1 MKTFLRHI
9 FVNLVVLYVCTL
21 IYPGFSITQNTKTF
35 FTAALIWLLLN
46 KIVKPIIKLL
56 LLPINIITLNLFS
69 WLVNV
74 ATLFLLQLFADG
86 IRIETYQFPGFS
98 QNGFTLPSVYINLF
112 FSYLLTAFL
121 LNTLHTFIL
130 WLIQKDKDV

>member
-9 FVNLVVLYVCTL
+9 FINLAVLYICTL
-21 IYPGFSITQNTKTF
+21 IYSGFTITQNPKTF
-35 FTAALIWLLLN
+35 FIAAFIWLLLN

-56 LLPINIITLNLFS
+56 LLPINLITLNLFS

-74 ATLFLLQLFADG
+74 ATLFLLQIFADG
-86 IRIETYQFPGFS
+86 IKIETYQFPGFA
-98 QNGFTLPSVYINLF
+98 QNGFVLPAIFINLF

-121 LNTLHTFIL
+121 LNTLHTFIV
-130 WLIQKDKDV
+130 WLIRKDSDA

>member
-9 FVNLVVLYVCTL
+9 FINLTVLYVCTL
-21 IYPGFSITQNTKTF
+21 VYPGFSITQNPKTF

-56 LLPINIITLNLFS
+56 LLPINLITLNLFS
-69 WLVNV
+69 WLINV
-74 ATLFLLQLFADG
+74 ATLFLLQIFADG
-86 IRIETYQFPGFS
+86 IKIETFQFPGLS
-98 QNGFTLPSVYINLF
+98 QNGFTLPPFYINLF

-121 LNTLHTFIL
+121 LNTLHTFIV
-130 WLIQKDKDV
+130 WLIRKDQDV

>member
-21 IYPGFSITQNTKTF
+21 VYPGFSITQNPKTF

-46 KIVKPIIKLL
+46 KVVKPIIKLL
-56 LLPINIITLNLFS
+56 LLPINLITLNLFT
-69 WLVNV
+69 WLINV

-86 IRIETYQFPGFS
+86 IQVNSFNFPGYT
-98 QNGFTLPSVYINLF
+98 QNGFALPPVYISLF
-112 FSYLLTAFL
+112 FSYLLTAIL
-121 LNTLHTFIL
+121 LNTLHLFIL
-130 WLIQKDKDV
+130 WLIRKDKDV